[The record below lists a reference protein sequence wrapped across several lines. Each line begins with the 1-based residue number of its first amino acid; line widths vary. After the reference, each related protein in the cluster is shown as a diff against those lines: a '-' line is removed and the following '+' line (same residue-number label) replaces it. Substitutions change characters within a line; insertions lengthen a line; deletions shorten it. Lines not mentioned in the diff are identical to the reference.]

1 MWFKKNSATEEK
13 KFLYNLAVN
22 NLAYA
27 QAISTSFK
35 IADRVEQ
42 VADAISP
49 EIAGAIASQAGDVV
63 HNNGARRSMFIIGAG
78 ALAYMVARLTMA
90 MNEAFQQERNVD
102 LIEANFALF
111 KIACAR
117 ESESAVKETAERID
131 TSLRDMKLLP
141 LDTPHEAMALIAALA
156 HHAHTNISAAADLV

>member
-78 ALAYMVARLTMA
+78 ALAYMVARLTKRWP
-90 MNEAFQQERNVD
+90 QEFGQYVKV
-102 LIEANFALF
+102 APAL
-111 KIACAR
+111 
-117 ESESAVKETAERID
+117 
-131 TSLRDMKLLP
+131 
-141 LDTPHEAMALIAALA
+141 
-156 HHAHTNISAAADLV
+156 